1 LIWERISWRTSI
13 VSQRF
18 PLQST
23 ITDLFPGA
31 SLLLGEFYEEAAIA
45 LLSLKVVEYNGPN
58 LDTTCHSSND
68 VTVKVH
74 VYKLYKTG
82 EEREALQQSEITSM
96 PHMSFAEQWDE

>member
-1 LIWERISWRTSI
+1 
-13 VSQRF
+13 
-18 PLQST
+18 
-23 ITDLFPGA
+23 LFRGA

-58 LDTTCHSSND
+58 SDTTCHSSND